1 MIKVKTTKLL
11 KVPAADVAALARA
24 ASEAMNPDD
33 VARQVR
39 TESPDVP
46 PWLMDEILKLV
57 DKPRTTLNTLRMNK
71 LLKKAGL
78 GSSFGHHKGKL

>member
-1 MIKVKTTKLL
+1 MINVKMGAPLVL
-11 KVPAADVAALARA
+11 SPAALDDLAEA
-24 ASEAMNPDD
+24 ASKAMNPED

-39 TESPDVP
+39 TESPDIEP
-46 PWLMDEILKLV
+46 RLMDEILKLV

>member
-11 KVPAADVAALARA
+11 KVPAVEMAAVAQA
-24 ASEAMNPDD
+24 ASEAMNPED

-46 PWLMDEILKLV
+46 PWLMDEILRLV
-57 DKPRTTLNTLRMNK
+57 DKPRTTLNTHRMNK

-78 GSSFGHHKGKL
+78 GSSFGKHKGKL